1 MKKATAYAPGHITGF
16 FQICDSPEDPLLK
29 GSRGSGVSISQGVYT
44 KASAEPS
51 QKTEFEIFMNGL
63 KTKSAFVS
71 ENVLNKYL
79 PLTQNPQ
86 KIIIEHTV
94 ETPFGSGFG
103 SSGGGALSL
112 SLVLN
117 KVLETK
123 LPFIKAA
130 QIAHVAE
137 IECKTGLGTVFAAL
151 FAGFGVLNKP
161 GGPGFGEA
169 IKYKQSNDLKLVYIH
184 FGPIETKL
192 ALSDPII
199 RKKINDIGG
208 NFVDQ
213 IYLDQ
218 KPDLFME
225 LARKFTD
232 HVGMATDNLKKVF
245 IAADKAKIPVA
256 MAMFGEVAF
265 SLTENARA
273 EEVARVFEE
282 SAPSHEAIIVSIED
296 EGARLI
302 DY

>member
-51 QKTEFEIFMNGL
+51 ENIEFEIFMNGI
-63 KTKSAFVS
+63 KTNNAFVS

-79 PLTQNPQ
+79 PLIRTPYR
-86 KIIIEHTV
+86 IVIEHTV

-112 SLVLN
+112 SLALN
-117 KVLETK
+117 EVLETK
-123 LPFIKAA
+123 MSFIKAA

-151 FAGFGVLNKP
+151 IAGFGVLNKP

-169 IKYKQSNDLKLVYIH
+169 IKYKNSKDLRLVYTH

-218 KPDLFME
+218 RPDLFME
-225 LARKFTD
+225 LARKFTN
-232 HVGMATDNLKKVF
+232 HVGMTTDNLKKVF
-245 IAADKAKIPVA
+245 SAADKAKVPVA

-265 SLTENARA
+265 SLIEKSRA
-273 EEVARVFEE
+273 EEVAQVFEE
-282 SAPSHEAIIVSIED
+282 SAPGHEAIIVSIED
-296 EGARLI
+296 ESARLI
-302 DY
+302 D